1 MYVLAPMNESG
12 GEGKTTTA
20 LTIATGLAIQGKRVV
35 LIDADPNAKL
45 TPSLGYKKRGSLY
58 DLLVRDTE
66 WSDLLIEV
74 DSARYAP
81 ASGSQGSLLLLP
93 GNSETGNISN
103 SISNPHLF
111 GARLR
116 ELADVVDLVVV
127 DTSPTANML
136 HGSVYMAADGV
147 IYTAQPN
154 FLSLGG
160 LHETLKHTGQA
171 NDQRAADELAD
182 LKIIGIQP
190 TFYRNTRIQDE
201 YIRKYRSLY
210 GRQIVWP
217 AVPLANIW
225 LEASAAQ
232 QSIFAYAKQE
242 IDPASIDADYDPEV
256 DEERST
262 LKIAWALVRRVE
274 RSLQAHE

>member
-1 MYVLAPMNESG
+1 MYILAPMNESG

-20 LTIATGLAIQGKRVV
+20 LTIATGMAIQGKRVA

-45 TPSLGYKKRGSLY
+45 TPSLGYKKRGCLY

-74 DSARYAP
+74 DPARYAP
-81 ASGSQGSLLLLP
+81 ASGSKGALLLLP
-93 GNSETGNISN
+93 GNSETGNIAS

-116 ELADVVDLVVV
+116 ELAGVVDLVIV

-147 IYTAQPN
+147 IYTAQPAY
-154 FLSLGG
+154 LSLGG

-171 NDQRAADELAD
+171 NTQRQADELAE

-190 TFYRNTRIQDE
+190 TFYRNIRVHDE
-201 YIRKYRSLY
+201 FIRKYRSLY

-217 AVPLANIW
+217 AIPQAAVW

-232 QSIFAYAKQE
+232 RSIFAYVKQE
-242 IDPASIDADYDPEV
+242 MDPASIDADYDPTE

-262 LKIAWALVRRVE
+262 LKIAWALVRRAE
-274 RSLQAHE
+274 RSMAEHV